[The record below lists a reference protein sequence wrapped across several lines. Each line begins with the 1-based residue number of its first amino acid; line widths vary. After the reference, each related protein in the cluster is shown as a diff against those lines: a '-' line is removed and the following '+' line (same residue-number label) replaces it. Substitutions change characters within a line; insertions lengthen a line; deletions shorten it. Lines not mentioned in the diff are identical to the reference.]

1 MSTVH
6 TTHAPPM
13 TVLGN
18 SADDRRQERSVGAIL
33 VSAGRLT
40 SAAAEEIFR
49 EQKAR
54 NIRFGEAAIKL
65 GLLRQEDVDFALA
78 RQFDYCYLP
87 PGSDQLS
94 TEIEAAFRPMSPLVE
109 QLRSLRSQLTARWFG
124 ANPVHK
130 GLAIVSAQSHE
141 GRSYIAANLAVLF
154 SQLGMRTLLID
165 ADLRRPRQHSLFKVR
180 TELGL
185 SNVLSGR
192 AGWEAMTRID
202 ALPGLSVLAAGS
214 QPPNPQELLG
224 RQRFIQLLEQAA
236 QEFDVTLVDTPAT
249 SISGD
254 AQMVAARVG
263 GAMLVAR
270 KNHTSTAALQALAIT
285 LRETRV
291 ATVGAVLNDF

>member
-1 MSTVH
+1 MSTLH
-6 TTHAPPM
+6 TTHVPPI
-13 TVLGN
+13 TVLAT
-18 SADDRRQERSVGAIL
+18 SADTGQQERSVGAIL
-33 VSAGRLT
+33 VNAGRLT

-54 NIRFGEAAIKL
+54 NIRFGEAAIKM
-65 GLLRQEDVDFALA
+65 GLLRQDDIDFALA
-78 RQFDYCYLP
+78 RQFDYCYLQ
-87 PGSDQLS
+87 PGSDRLS
-94 TEIEAAFRPMSPLVE
+94 TEIEAAFRPTSPLVE
-109 QLRSLRSQLTARWFG
+109 QLRSLRSQLTARWFDG
-124 ANPVHK
+124 NPVHK
-130 GLAIVSAQSHE
+130 GLAIVSAQPHE

-165 ADLRRPRQHSLFKVR
+165 ADLRRPRQHNLFKLR
-180 TELGL
+180 TDVGL

-202 ALPGLSVLAAGS
+202 GMPGLSVLGAGP

-224 RQRFIQLLEQAA
+224 RQRFSQLLAEAA
-236 QEFDVTLVDTPAT
+236 NEFDVTLVDTSAT

-270 KNHTSTAALQALAIT
+270 KNHTSTPALQALALM